1 MSDATYLTW
10 VAAAATGRESQ
21 NLPAPGPDSQK
32 AERSAEIA
40 EASPKKISN
49 LPPTRPENESGKK
62 RKRVRAFSPPPGRTG
77 RARGDC
83 PTVPS
88 ERLVSGLKT
97 REVRARPTTES
108 PRARRFS
115 IDRLIFLNIP
125 MDTFVHLP
133 L

>member
-21 NLPAPGPDSQK
+21 NLPAPGPDSRK
-32 AERSAEIA
+32 AERTAEHA
-40 EASPKKISN
+40 EASPKKSQTSAD
-49 LPPTRPENESGKK
+49 PPRK
-62 RKRVRAFSPPPGRTG
+62 RIRQKAQRVRAFSPPPGRTG

-133 L
+133 P